1 MPSIALVTN
10 VLAVPV
16 ASGVMIVG
24 PPLLTVAAF
33 APAHVA
39 DVCTMPIAAA
49 VRWVWWVAEWGTRL
63 AVPDWLNIVAWIAVL
78 ATVAHRII
86 GVVRFGGH
94 PRARL

>member
-1 MPSIALVTN
+1 
-10 VLAVPV
+10 
-16 ASGVMIVG
+16 
-24 PPLLTVAAF
+24 
-33 APAHVA
+33 
-39 DVCTMPIAAA
+39 MPIAAA

-78 ATVAHRII
+78 ATVAHRIT